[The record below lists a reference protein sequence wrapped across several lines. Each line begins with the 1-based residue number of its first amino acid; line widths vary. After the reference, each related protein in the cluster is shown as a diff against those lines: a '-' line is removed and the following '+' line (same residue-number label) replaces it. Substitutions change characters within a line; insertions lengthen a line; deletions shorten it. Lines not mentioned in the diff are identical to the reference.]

1 MDHKKYITEKGTIH
15 YWVNICTP
23 EKKWIVFL
31 PGLTADHSLFDS
43 QVECFS
49 KNIIC
54 SFEMLPHTVCL
65 DHLNYLFRCK
75 T

>member
-43 QVECFS
+43 QVE
-49 KNIIC
+49 
-54 SFEMLPHTVCL
+54 
-65 DHLNYLFRCK
+65 
-75 T
+75 

>member
-43 QVECFS
+43 QVECFFQNNS
-49 KNIIC
+49 DYLQKARKYGHFTGYKN
-54 SFEMLPHTVCL
+54 
-65 DHLNYLFRCK
+65 
-75 T
+75 

>member
-15 YWVNICTP
+15 YWVNICSP

-49 KNIIC
+49 KQ
-54 SFEMLPHTVCL
+54 L
-65 DHLNYLFRCK
+65 
-75 T
+75 

>member
-49 KNIIC
+49 KKYNM
-54 SFEMLPHTVCL
+54 FV
-65 DHLNYLFRCK
+65 
-75 T
+75 